1 MNEEMSDEELNTT
14 VAPSAGMTIAYV
26 TRQIRLAEDTCNY
39 MERLVNMD
47 DIASFGDKDEPLAG
61 SINGTVG
68 ARLATAYSRE
78 FVYPGATAWA
88 YINDVELREIR
99 AVSRVFTQINPYAVG
114 AIRNRIAYTVGS
126 GHTYKITPRDPDGVK
141 EETLADCRTVIDNF
155 RKRNKWS
162 TRQKE
167 TVRRLDRDGE
177 RFLRLFIDEKKGEI
191 NVRFVEPLEIQ
202 NPPNKSSLQGCY
214 FGIQFKEIKPDAD
227 DPQQTQQIWDIETPV
242 EYYIV
247 NIGTLAEVVSVRET
261 VPADQMQHLKANVD
275 MTWPRGLPTLWVL
288 QPHVEMR
295 SKP

>member
-1 MNEEMSDEELNTT
+1 MK
-14 VAPSAGMTIAYV
+14 P
-26 TRQIRLAEDTCNY
+26 
-39 MERLVNMD
+39 
-47 DIASFGDKDEPLAG
+47 
-61 SINGTVG
+61 
-68 ARLATAYSRE
+68 
-78 FVYPGATAWA
+78 
-88 YINDVELREIR
+88 
-99 AVSRVFTQINPYAVG
+99 
-114 AIRNRIAYTVGS
+114 
-126 GHTYKITPRDPDGVK
+126 
-141 EETLADCRTVIDNF
+141 ETLDDCRTVIDNF
-155 RKRNKWS
+155 RKRNKWN

-261 VPADQMQHLKANVD
+261 VPADEMQHLKANVD

-288 QPHVEMR
+288 QPHVENAIKTLKATGKIVEFRARIGMIR
-295 SKP
+295 RHVNAAKESVQKFIEQAKNANNNDPGKVRTANEYPYAAIIDTSDSTDYQFPAGNTPVDGNVAAIQADLRAAAAALGMPEYMMSGGGLKNTFDFGREVALDAGWRRCWDKRIA